1 MTQWRWTRHLVAGL
15 LLVVFLGGCASRGSP
30 GAAEDA
36 DPDAV
41 VAVVNGETVL
51 MRQILIDE
59 RIFRLRVPDLTPEQQ
74 ASVRRRSLD
83 VWINILLR
91 QQEAGRQGLRVE
103 PEELER
109 AVTSERGQFVN
120 PQKFAEHLKK
130 VGMSEAEWRER
141 IRAGMLGR
149 KLDDELSRDV
159 RVSRVSE
166 DEVRREYATNPRAYT
181 RPDRAVVTLM
191 SVKTKE
197 VAEEALQRLA
207 AGAYWSQVV
216 TQYAAVPQ
224 QRESVGAALEVWRGS
239 LPRPLDEAVFSAPAG
254 KYLGPV
260 EAGEHF
266 HIFRVEIFHPGGLIP
281 FDEARRVVENNL
293 RVAKFRQARSE
304 LVSRL
309 RREATI
315 EIRMSFEP
323 PPTPTPSPSPSPSPS
338 R

>member
-1 MTQWRWTRHLVAGL
+1 MTQWRWSVNLTAGL

-30 GAAEDA
+30 RATEDT

-41 VAVVNGETVL
+41 VAVVNGEQVL

-74 ASVRRRSLD
+74 AAVRRRSLD
-83 VWINILLR
+83 VWITGLLR
-91 QQEAGRQGLRVE
+91 QQEAGRRGLRVE
-103 PEELER
+103 PDELER
-109 AVTSERGQFVN
+109 AVAAERGQFVS
-120 PQKFAEHLKK
+120 PQKLVEYLKK
-130 VGMSEAEWRER
+130 VGMSEAEWQER
-141 IRAGMLGR
+141 LRARMLGR
-149 KLDDELSRDV
+149 KLDDELLRGV
-159 RVSRVSE
+159 RISE
-166 DEVRREYATNPRAYT
+166 DELRAEYAANPKAYT

-191 SVKTKE
+191 SAKTKE
-197 VAEEALQRLA
+197 DAEEALRRLA
-207 AGAYWSQVV
+207 AGTYWSQVV

-224 QRESVGAALEVWRGS
+224 QRESAGAAVEVLRGS

-254 KYLGPV
+254 KYLGPL

-266 HIFRVEIFHPGGLIP
+266 HIFRVEVFRPGGLIP

-293 RVAKFRQARSE
+293 RVHKFRQARSD

-323 PPTPTPSPSPSPSPS
+323 PPSPAPSPSPSPGPS